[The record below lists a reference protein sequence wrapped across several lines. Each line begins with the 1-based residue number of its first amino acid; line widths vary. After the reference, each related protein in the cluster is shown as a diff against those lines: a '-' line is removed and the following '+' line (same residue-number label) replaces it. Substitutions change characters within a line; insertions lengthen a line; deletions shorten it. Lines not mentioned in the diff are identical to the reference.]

1 MNVKKHT
8 SENNKVIQLYKN
20 KWNRKWFIPLG
31 MLIFILM
38 VILGIKYHVYHNY
51 RTLASS
57 GNEDTQ
63 SSGYIPLGDRLL
75 KYGMMELIF
84 CLSLTKF
91 SGIILLR

>member
-38 VILGIKYHVYHNY
+38 VILGIKYHVYHN
-51 RTLASS
+51 L
-57 GNEDTQ
+57 
-63 SSGYIPLGDRLL
+63 
-75 KYGMMELIF
+75 
-84 CLSLTKF
+84 
-91 SGIILLR
+91 